1 MKYPSKGIFK
11 NPQAL
16 PLIIVTIISV
26 VMIILPLDLRTGVSR
41 IGTLSLLYPFS
52 KLDRYLAKIDTTFE
66 INRNLNRRLDS
77 LTVIVS
83 RLSEN
88 KYENERLRRMLDF
101 DPHHTLSLVPGEVIS
116 VTVGYPYKSMQ
127 INVGSEKNITSNMPV
142 ISPDGIIGKTIAV
155 GIHSS
160 TVQLLFDPACKVA
173 AMVQASRAQGL
184 VTYANGN
191 YLTMRDVPIEE
202 SALPGDS
209 VVTSGLGGVFPEGL
223 FIGTIMKS
231 GEMDGGLFHDI
242 RIYPGADFDAIDEV
256 FVITSSVRR

>member
-1 MKYPSKGIFK
+1 
-11 NPQAL
+11 
-16 PLIIVTIISV
+16 
-26 VMIILPLDLRTGVSR
+26 
-41 IGTLSLLYPFS
+41 
-52 KLDRYLAKIDTTFE
+52 
-66 INRNLNRRLDS
+66 
-77 LTVIVS
+77 
-83 RLSEN
+83 
-88 KYENERLRRMLDF
+88 
-101 DPHHTLSLVPGEVIS
+101 
-116 VTVGYPYKSMQ
+116 
-127 INVGSEKNITSNMPV
+127 
-142 ISPDGIIGKTIAV
+142 V

-173 AMVQASRAQGL
+173 AMVQASRAQGI
-184 VTYANGN
+184 VTYTNGN